1 MAPMVSAPPGHRFTV
16 LTPVSAS
23 VEIAGGF
30 GFHVETLPGE
40 VAATGRV
47 ADHGGAVELS
57 IMMITSGVVRQV
69 SLHGDHDQL
78 GPGHLGQRERDLQR
92 ASGREPPLHGGPTHP
107 EVLTR
112 LRS

>member
-1 MAPMVSAPPGHRFTV
+1 MRWPPPVVLPITV
-16 LTPVSAS
+16 ARAEP
-23 VEIAGGF
+23 
-30 GFHVETLPGE
+30 
-40 VAATGRV
+40 
-47 ADHGGAVELS
+47 S

-92 ASGREPPLHGGPTHP
+92 ASGRESPLHGGPTHP